1 MGEVL
6 MELEQYD
13 LEYYSPLSDSWQR
26 LSTHC
31 SFKDAEAEKLRYGS
45 KDALEGVSYK
55 YHIVRTITKAEIVDE
70 KD

>member
-45 KDALEGVSYK
+45 KDALGGVSHK
-55 YHIVRTITKAEIVDE
+55 YRIARITTKKEVI
-70 KD
+70 